1 MKKADWLNLTH
12 SEQSHSSYYDIFSC
26 MLNSYK
32 RGTMRFLYLVPSVCS
47 FLLISAHFQRAGLTV
62 VALFCLGIPFILII
76 KHPLSVRFVQLS
88 LLLTSVEWLR
98 TLFSY
103 IGYYNEL
110 GVSWGRLACIL
121 ATVIVLTL
129 CSLFIFE
136 KKSVRARYGMF
147 K

>member
-1 MKKADWLNLTH
+1 
-12 SEQSHSSYYDIFSC
+12 
-26 MLNSYK
+26 
-32 RGTMRFLYLVPSVCS
+32 MRFLYLVPPICS

-88 LLLTSVEWLR
+88 LFLACVEWLR

-103 IGYYNEL
+103 VSYYNEL
-110 GVSWGRLACIL
+110 GVSWVRLACIL
-121 ATVIVLTL
+121 AAVIVLTL

-136 KKSVRARYGMF
+136 KKSVRLRYGIF
-147 K
+147 TEKETNGGVLR